1 MAACA
6 SCVLCA
12 VLVAGA
18 AAGIQPGY
26 TDVADGVATDAIGA
40 DVNVAENALSAGG
53 GGALG
58 LDPSSSGL
66 DPSPSG
72 LNASPL
78 GLDAPVPGSD
88 AAATSD
94 PSGVVGSPESVFGQ
108 AGESE
113 VVDALKSALAAKDGE
128 EGRDSGGDGAS
139 ALVSG
144 TAGTAGASGASTSK
158 KSGSAASSGKGAVS
172 SSGNGAATSAQA
184 QKKRCTITINGV
196 SMDYVDSYGTSS
208 APSGDA
214 GIWRGSDSTT
224 DGGFGYFIGHNY
236 TDFGAVANLETGN
249 HVSVTDADGNFRD
262 YEVVDSFTVPRNTTW
277 SEVSDR
283 VTGYGES
290 IAMQTCANGGYV
302 IVVAK

>member
-1 MAACA
+1 MKR
-6 SCVLCA
+6 L
-12 VLVAGA
+12 LIA
-18 AAGIQPGY
+18 AALAGMGW
-26 TDVADGVATDAIGA
+26 VAH
-40 DVNVAENALSAGG
+40 AEPAQSTN
-53 GGALG
+53 
-58 LDPSSSGL
+58 
-66 DPSPSG
+66 
-72 LNASPL
+72 
-78 GLDAPVPGSD
+78 
-88 AAATSD
+88 
-94 PSGVVGSPESVFGQ
+94 
-108 AGESE
+108 ESE
-113 VVDALKSALAAKDGE
+113 VVDALKSALAAKGGE
-128 EGRDSGGDGAS
+128 EGLDSGGDGAS

-144 TAGTAGASGASTSK
+144 AAGTVGASGVSTSK
-158 KSGSAASSGKGAVS
+158 KSGSAASSGKGAVP

-208 APSGDA
+208 APGSDA

-224 DGGFGYFIGHNY
+224 DGSFGYFIGHNY

-249 HVSVTDADGNFRD
+249 HVSVTDADGNSRD

-302 IVVAK
+302 IVVAR